1 MGDESCRQ
9 CQAMKP
15 ILEKLAVKYKGKA
28 TIAFIDIHQSPEP
41 AKYFGIS
48 NHTPDSFVIVGT
60 ENRNYVYISNEGKIN
75 MDRGQARI
83 IGLGDKNE
91 KIFKKMI
98 DFAIIQQGK
107 SKSI

>member
-1 MGDESCRQ
+1 ME
-9 CQAMKP
+9 P
-15 ILEKLAVKYKGKA
+15 TLEKLAVEYKGKA
-28 TIAFIDIHQSPEP
+28 TIVFIDIHQSPEL

-48 NHTPDSFVIVGT
+48 THMPDSFVIVGT
-60 ENRNYVYISNEGKIN
+60 ENGKYVYISDEGKIN
-75 MDRGQARI
+75 MDRSQARI